1 MRQHWLTEERILLYS
16 RTVVACIALAFAAML
31 WLSTALVDAK
41 GRPIGTDFI
50 TFWGASRLALD
61 GHPEAAYDLNAIFRA
76 EQTAVPGVRVVF
88 AWFYPPM
95 FQLLVLPLALMSYLL
110 AFGVFISGT
119 LAAFVAAFRR
129 IATGSAAMWCLAG
142 FSGVWLNIMQGQN
155 AFLTAALAAGCLLN
169 LKQRPWL
176 AGMCLGMLAIKP
188 HLALLFPLA
197 LAAAGAWRVLAVAAA
212 SASALTALC
221 VWLLGPATLT
231 AFFDSL
237 AVARQLLEG
246 GNLPLYKMP
255 SVFAAMRLLEA
266 PVWLAYAAQSICAGV
281 AGWLVWRAWRSNA
294 SPALCNA
301 LLMTA
306 SLLVS
311 PYIYDYDMAWLAFPI
326 AWLAQHAM
334 QQGWKRG
341 ERELFAAMWLLP
353 AITGPLAKL
362 YLFVAP
368 LLLAAMV
375 CLLWHRIHARHDGD
389 ALHARETT
397 LA

>member
-16 RTVVACIALAFAAML
+16 RTMVACIVFAFAAML
-31 WLSTALVDAK
+31 WLSSALADAR

-61 GHPEAAYDLNAIFRA
+61 GHPEAAYDLNAIFHA
-76 EQTAVPGVRVVF
+76 EQAAVPGVRVVF

-110 AFGVFISGT
+110 AYGVFISGT

-129 IATGSAAMWCLAG
+129 IASGNIAMWCLAS

-169 LKQRPWL
+169 LKQRPGL
-176 AGMCLGMLAIKP
+176 AGICLGMLAIKP

-212 SASALTALC
+212 TASALTALS
-221 VWLLGPATLT
+221 VWVLGPATLT
-231 AFFDSL
+231 AFLDSV
-237 AVARQLLEG
+237 AVARQLLESG
-246 GNLPLYKMP
+246 KLPLYKMP
-255 SVFAAMRLLEA
+255 SVFAAMRLLDA
-266 PVWLAYAAQSICAGV
+266 PLWLAYCAQAMCAGV
-281 AGWLVWRAWRSNA
+281 FAWIVWRAWRSDA

-311 PYIYDYDMAWLAFPI
+311 PYMYDYDTAWLAFPI
-326 AWLAQHAM
+326 AWLALHAM
-334 QQGWKRG
+334 QHGWKRG
-341 ERELFAAMWLLP
+341 ERELLAAMWLLP
-353 AITGPLAKL
+353 AVIGPLAKL

-368 LLLAAMV
+368 PLLASLV
-375 CLLWHRIHARHDGD
+375 WLLWHRIHAHHDG
-389 ALHARETT
+389 ATHAQRQN
-397 LA
+397 